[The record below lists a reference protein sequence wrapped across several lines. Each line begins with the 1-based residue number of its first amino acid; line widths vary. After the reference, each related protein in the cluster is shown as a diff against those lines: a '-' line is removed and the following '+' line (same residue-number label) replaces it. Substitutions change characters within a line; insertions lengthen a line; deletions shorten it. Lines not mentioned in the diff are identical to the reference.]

1 MMKNSFIGDT
11 NSRILMR
18 VFLVVA
24 ACVVPLLV
32 SPTSASVPDPSCD
45 VTTGLDG
52 DPGIPQ
58 YLIVGMNELV
68 TKDDL
73 TPEEF
78 AEHEA
83 REYGENGLWMGLP
96 EDGVL
101 RGGDIH
107 VTPEGFIEWRKFG
120 FYRDDSA
127 RGEIQMKGTRRNDLS
142 ATFVPHLPSGYG
154 TYGYQVGSGIFSAD
168 GCWDFE
174 VISGPATMHFTL
186 WVEGGSVEDSTPEA
200 TPAA

>member
-1 MMKNSFIGDT
+1 MMEKSFIGDT
-11 NSRILMR
+11 KSRISMR
-18 VFLVVA
+18 VFLVIA
-24 ACVVPLLV
+24 ACVLPLLV
-32 SPTSASVPDPSCD
+32 GSTSASAPDPACD
-45 VTTGLDG
+45 VTTGRDG

-58 YLIVGMNELV
+58 YLIVGMAEVV

-78 AEHEA
+78 AEHET
-83 REYGENGLWMGLP
+83 REYGEDGLWIGLP

-101 RGGDIH
+101 RAGNIK
-107 VTPEGFIEWRKFG
+107 VTPEGLIEWRKFG

-127 RGEIQMKGTRRNDLS
+127 RGEIEMTGNRRNDSL

-154 TYGYQVGSGIFSAD
+154 TYGFQVGSGVFSAG

-174 VISGPATMHFTL
+174 VISGPATMHFML
-186 WVEGGSVEDSTPEA
+186 WVLGAPVPDSTPA
-200 TPAA
+200 ASPAA